1 MARGIWGTLGM
12 NILSRSE
19 MIAAIALMAGAQSLA
34 GGCAARVAPLK
45 VQAFIVTK
53 GKENVRLGLLSVN
66 AATESAVRES
76 LRELVGQIREED
88 MRLRPQ
94 LVAASDKRDE
104 DTAKRIKVRLEL
116 AETKHE
122 LEQKRT
128 LLADKGNAVAKMRR
142 LALLETPDFRE
153 AVTSLSDRVSRK
165 SDEALQLTQRL
176 RANNDRIQADAELA
190 KSMAFND
197 VLKGMRGLTEKRIE
211 GKSPA
216 YVMLNEFIEFYSG
229 DVFKECEQERAVV
242 LNFLKAAAAALGA
255 NGQAN
260 LEGERED
267 LRLAVT
273 VLENGRDRL
282 TQEELALDAAIRR
295 SNSRISEIRDLL
307 DTAWSHD
314 RLFAALPVPKIT
326 KQTDPNGL
334 VTLELDRRERWVLWA
349 QSERLTP
356 EELEKYYWIVGVP
369 PSSQRS
375 MEEPLFLSNDNLLEY
390 HKLPAIVS
398 E

>member
-1 MARGIWGTLGM
+1 M